1 MFLIYFESQQQQVQ
15 QENKRRNKRKS
26 LQQSI
31 LSFSLADFCFCRLS
45 TFTLWETVWVG
56 DGKDSIASLYTL
68 VYIGAI
74 AAAVGQR
81 VLDIFCAV
89 LLLFVG

>member
-31 LSFSLADFCFCRLS
+31 LLFSLAQ
-45 TFTLWETVWVG
+45 TFASAGSRHLHY
-56 DGKDSIASLYTL
+56 GKLCGWATEYIASLYTL